1 VRLRAPHLP
10 VVVPLPLAEPPPGDP
25 ASSSE
30 ANQCT
35 APSAFALRRH
45 AIKTGQECPSALSL
59 SVCVSAPPETPE
71 RATTALPC
79 LVETR
84 LSSSRPWPGASS
96 WSPLGSRPLLL
107 APRSH
112 ALAFES
118 PGRLGQAPRTTPA
131 ARPLPRLV
139 TVFAHSVTLVEG
151 LPLRSSSYVPGSR
164 QAIVSARLRGGAA
177 ISAYETRSSAYPS
190 TTTLPDSAPSPSELT
205 DKPLRAFHG

>member
-1 VRLRAPHLP
+1 MHRTERLRARAARHQDGSRVPVSAFVVGLRPGTTRRRPNGPRLP
-10 VVVPLPLAEPPPGDP
+10 CRAWSRRGFPLLDLGQELPPGHRWAP
-25 ASSSE
+25 AH
-30 ANQCT
+30 
-35 APSAFALRRH
+35 F
-45 AIKTGQECPSALSL
+45 
-59 SVCVSAPPETPE
+59 
-71 RATTALPC
+71 
-79 LVETR
+79 
-84 LSSSRPWPGASS
+84 
-96 WSPLGSRPLLL
+96 LL

-151 LPLRSSSYVPGSR
+151 LSLRSSSYVPGSR
-164 QAIVSARLRGGAA
+164 PAIVSARLRGGAA